1 MGLEEGLHKD
11 LAPQGKHRDRTPG
24 DADAEQQ
31 VLETLSPSRGT
42 RQGPGGTGGWASLPR
57 RAGSRERR
65 RRCWDSWGAAEGA
78 RGSWGLPGCKR
89 AWGLAGRSRC
99 SGQAPCRAGEEHSL
113 PPSSSP
119 SHC

>member
-1 MGLEEGLHKD
+1 MGLEEGPHKD

-24 DADAEQQ
+24 YADAELQ

-42 RQGPGGTGGWASLPR
+42 RQGPGGRGGWASLPR

-78 RGSWGLPGCKR
+78 RGSWGLQGCKR
-89 AWGLAGRSRC
+89 ALGLVEMSRC
-99 SGQAPCRAGEEHSL
+99 SGQGPCKVEAVHSL
-113 PPSSSP
+113 PPSYF
-119 SHC
+119 HC